1 MFTIAMLTLVG
12 FVLTAQ
18 TAKAWPNNMIRDT
31 YMPHVPVKRVKRQT
45 VRRLDRDVFP
55 VPT

>member
-1 MFTIAMLTLVG
+1 MLTLVG